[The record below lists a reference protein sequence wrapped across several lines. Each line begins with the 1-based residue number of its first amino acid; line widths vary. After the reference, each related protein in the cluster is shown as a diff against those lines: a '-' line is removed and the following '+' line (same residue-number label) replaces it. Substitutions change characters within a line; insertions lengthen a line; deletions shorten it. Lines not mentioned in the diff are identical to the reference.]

1 MKKIALVA
9 AIAAF
14 AAPAVFAQ
22 SSVTLWGRMN
32 TTVESQSNNGGD
44 RLVAVQNNSSRLGF
58 KGTEDLGGGLKV
70 QFLLE
75 HGLKSDSGAANGPFW
90 NREAAVQ
97 LSGNFGAVKLG
108 RWTNGSYFATADYI
122 SMHNHD
128 TGTSSDALYAFG
140 TGWTEANKVGYFTP
154 NYAGFSAEI
163 TASAGEGAP
172 GAKRAFDLSA
182 NYDMGPLHL
191 GAGYGKQGDGNQFA
205 VRGLYEMGAFTFGA
219 YWQREDNKAGYK
231 ASRNIGRVSAM
242 YAMGASEFHV
252 NVGGT
257 EGGGTAGFGGHG
269 AKQYTLGYNY
279 NLSKRTKVYGF
290 YTAIESNAPKNM
302 GDFDSIAAGIRHNF

>member
-14 AAPAVFAQ
+14 AAPAFAQ
-22 SSVTLWGRMN
+22 SSVTLWGRIN
-32 TTVESQSNNGGD
+32 TSVESQSTDGGD
-44 RLVAVQNNSSRLGF
+44 RVAVVQNNSSRLGF
-58 KGTEDLGGGLKV
+58 KGTEDLGGGLKA

-75 HGLKSDSGAANGPFW
+75 HGLSSDTGKQTNTAFW

-97 LSGNFGAVKLG
+97 LSGSFGAVKLG
-108 RWTNGSYFATADYI
+108 RWTNGSYFATADYV

-140 TGWTEANKVGYFTP
+140 TAYRESNKVGYFTP
-154 NYAGFSAEI
+154 NYAGFTAEI

-172 GAKRAFDLSA
+172 GVERAFDLSA
-182 NYDMGPLHL
+182 NYDMGPIHL
-191 GAGYGKQGDGNQFA
+191 GAGYGKEGDNSQYA
-205 VRGLYEMGAFTFGA
+205 IRGLYEMGAFTFGA
-219 YWQREDNKAGYK
+219 YWQYEDHAVKGVK
-231 ASRNIGRVSAM
+231 STRNIGRVSGM
-242 YAMGASEFHV
+242 YTLGASEFHV

-257 EGGGTAGFGGHG
+257 ESGGTAGFKGHG
-269 AKQYTLGYNY
+269 AKQYTFGYNY

-290 YTAIESNAPKNM
+290 YTAIDANDTKK
-302 GDFDSIAAGIRHNF
+302 GDFDSFAVGVRHNF